1 MDWQF
6 FLSALQYP
14 RLLIDSTVSLPS
26 NPTVVHFYFACAP
39 SVLRAG
45 LFDPGELLAMAR
57 DLEGRLNERE
67 IFETEYQVLDEAE
80 SALKN
85 EELSRDDLRKAF
97 KTLAKKYKSL
107 LSQTVKIT
115 RIGDSTQSKL
125 IKIQNQL
132 DQQNSQLEAANLKLR
147 ELDQIKQ
154 NFTAMLVHDLKSP
167 LSVVKG
173 TLEFLSMDESLEETG
188 YGELIRASEGSVQKI
203 LNLINEVLEVYKSEA
218 QDMKL
223 VLTPQNPQALLRECI
238 VEAEVAGRAAGLT
251 VVPNIVDDLPT
262 ISMDA
267 GKLGRVFSNLL
278 SNAVKFTPKGGHI
291 VVEARTTAGTGIET
305 GSKFLTVE
313 ITDTGEGIPAEE
325 LPFLFDPYRQ
335 AKSNKARLGVGLG
348 LAIVKRIVAAHGGN
362 IVVRSKLGVGT
373 CFSVM
378 IPAV

>member
-1 MDWQF
+1 
-6 FLSALQYP
+6 
-14 RLLIDSTVSLPS
+14 
-26 NPTVVHFYFACAP
+26 
-39 SVLRAG
+39 
-45 LFDPGELLAMAR
+45 MAR

-85 EELSRDDLRKAF
+85 EDLSRDDLRKAF
-97 KTLAKKYKSL
+97 KILAKKYKSL

-132 DQQNSQLEAANLKLR
+132 DQQKSQLEAANLKLR

-223 VLTPQNPQALLRECI
+223 VLTPQNPQALIRECI

-291 VVEARTTAGTGIET
+291 VVEARTTAGTGIEA

-335 AKSNKARLGVGLG
+335 AKSTKAKLGVGLG

-362 IVVRSKLGVGT
+362 IVVRSKVGVGT
-373 CFSVM
+373 CFSVV